1 MIVPMSHSHYA
12 PPTSSAWTRASMTQV
27 IGIIGQVLFALSPT
41 NARTGALTHGL
52 SCAARQPAKTHH
64 RSRRGQISH
73 AHRAPTLRPRPGRL
87 EMTDQNQS
95 SPTPQREPTAH
106 PCDAPGLGPRAF
118 LLAVMHDRTLALTH
132 RMDAA
137 ARLLRLYGEESFR
150 PPRLTY
156 RIEGIDPD
164 HLCAERRGSVFER
177 RGSGSDH
184 PPEADNRKSQ
194 PFLSGRSNNHASH
207 DRTQGPSNIETNT
220 EPLTFDQIQEIKA
233 AVQRLHPD
241 ADLSQVPDHLTLCEC
256 GHWMLFPC
264 KCVRVH

>member
-1 MIVPMSHSHYA
+1 MTDKNQS
-12 PPTSSAWTRASMTQV
+12 PPTPPPKQNESAQ
-27 IGIIGQVLFALSPT
+27 
-41 NARTGALTHGL
+41 
-52 SCAARQPAKTHH
+52 ARQ
-64 RSRRGQISH
+64 
-73 AHRAPTLRPRPGRL
+73 
-87 EMTDQNQS
+87 DQ
-95 SPTPQREPTAH
+95 EPTVHA
-106 PCDAPGLGPRAF
+106 CDDPRLGPRAF

-137 ARLLRLYGEESFR
+137 ARLLRLFGEESFR

-156 RIEGIDPD
+156 RIEGFCSD
-164 HLCAERRGSVFER
+164 HPCAEAERRSSAFER
-177 RGSGSDH
+177 RGSSSDH
-184 PPEADNRKSQ
+184 APEDNGKSQ
-194 PFLSGRSNNHASH
+194 SNLLSRPTNHHPH
-207 DRTQGPSNIETNT
+207 DGPPDPSKLTTNT